1 MEGLI
6 FGILRY
12 NLRAQVIKEL
22 IKPNNKISQLR
33 SVVEAKVEEAE
44 VHDADPGNRIQV
56 DTAMQATDEE
66 RQTMQV
72 DEQEKS
78 EKTSEQ
84 SKASGASGIGAF
96 MEAQK
101 EDVQGSEAL
110 QVDVGVRCEGLQV
123 DAVVQS
129 QEEMQI
135 SDLEQVEVGT
145 VLLKRTLL
153 TRPWKLIV
161 KASFSSLFISNLDE
175 QTIAMQRL
183 TCNMQYPKKLNKSI
197 ERKSDQAKQE
207 NQAPTRTIGCKH
219 SQKSISK
226 IGY

>member
-1 MEGLI
+1 
-6 FGILRY
+6 
-12 NLRAQVIKEL
+12 
-22 IKPNNKISQLR
+22 
-33 SVVEAKVEEAE
+33 
-44 VHDADPGNRIQV
+44 
-56 DTAMQATDEE
+56 MQATDEE

-175 QTIAMQRL
+175 QTIAM
-183 TCNMQYPKKLNKSI
+183 
-197 ERKSDQAKQE
+197 
-207 NQAPTRTIGCKH
+207 
-219 SQKSISK
+219 
-226 IGY
+226 